1 MIRRFLLCL
10 AILPLTASSA
20 QTGSATANCP
30 GRAALRDLAGKNIF
44 LMDDTLLFS
53 TPNVELDIDGSPRA
67 YGVRD
72 QGTENICN
80 GLGPLNPPACRGKVQ
95 GACYAHCQAAFRSWN
110 GRPQDLG
117 RVMCSIG
124 LGGGSCGVPNVR
136 LQSSP
141 NQDWFVSET
150 SYHPAPPSGIPV
162 STWIAGQAGQMDS
175 LEIPYFV
182 IPGGFR
188 GMPWDASPGDVGVV
202 VDARGGAVAF
212 VIGDSGGALNEGS
225 ARLLAQLRGLAQL
238 PTQRRRNAFGQE
250 VERLSG
256 AVAGDYRV
264 AIFRHSNRRLPGHGG
279 IVLAVTAADL
289 PDFIR
294 RTAAERLE
302 RLGGPERVLACS
314 R

>member
-1 MIRRFLLCL
+1 MIRHLILCL

-20 QTGSATANCP
+20 QPGPQATTCAARTPLP
-30 GRAALRDLAGKNIF
+30 GFAGKAIF
-44 LMDDTLLFS
+44 VMDDTLLFS
-53 TPNVELDIDGSPRA
+53 TPNIELDIDGSPRA

-80 GLGPLNPPACRGKVQ
+80 GLGPLNPPACRGRIQ

-124 LGGGSCGVPNVR
+124 LGGGHCSVPSVR

-162 STWIAGQAGQMDS
+162 SAWIVGQAGQMDS
-175 LEIPYFV
+175 LEVPYFV

-202 VDARGGAVAF
+202 VDARGRAVAF

-225 ARLLAQLRGLAQL
+225 ARLLAQLRRLAQL
-238 PTQRRRNAFGQE
+238 PTQSRRNAFGQQ

-264 AIFRHSNRRLPGHGG
+264 AIFRHSNRRQPGNGG
-279 IVLAVTAADL
+279 TVLAVTAADL

-294 RTAAERLE
+294 RTATERLE
-302 RLGGPERVLACS
+302 RLGGPARVLACS